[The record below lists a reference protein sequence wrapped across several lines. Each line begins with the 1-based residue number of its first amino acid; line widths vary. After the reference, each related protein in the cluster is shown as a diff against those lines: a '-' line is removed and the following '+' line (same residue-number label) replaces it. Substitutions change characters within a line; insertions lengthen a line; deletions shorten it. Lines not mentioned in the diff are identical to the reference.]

1 MPNMRDYAVRDY
13 RILLA
18 ADTIDASKGALYGTD
33 ANLEPRTAGRTIL
46 IGMGGTGIRTIDHVK
61 GVISKTLKPTW
72 RKYISFLGI
81 DADWREF
88 EKAKYLSDKEIKII
102 TLHGA
107 NTRWEN
113 AGHRSLAQKRF
124 MLERVHLG
132 DIEGPGSGR
141 RRLVGKFKLH
151 DQEPGN
157 LGVDVS
163 IADMVEK
170 LVTDTMEPLPPKANE
185 FYEVYVIGSVCG
197 GTCSGAF
204 LEMPAIVKKAMG
216 DRRFHVNALLYLPD
230 TLSGLDPVYRNELF
244 ANGYASLKELDY
256 FQGMSMRK
264 GSPETFSINNS
275 ANPEISLSDSF
286 FRIPY
291 LVGSTQPGSNEAAD
305 TAMETIAEFLVSI
318 LGEIQSDKGLF
329 SVESF
334 MDNALKHQ
342 GERLF
347 ADPATKGAEHPEHNH
362 DRPRAYAAVGFAE
375 ASAPEKIV
383 RAYTVAKACGKLGLA
398 PISKEARD
406 EMVAHGETL
415 LPFRG
420 EDHYLNAVEGTAAA
434 KQILAPLLGVLRIIH
449 SSEFAFAADLG
460 QTPPTWD
467 SIKKG
472 DYDGAGIQQLTNNVI
487 ANRTALPEME
497 KLASQLRNLFIKYK
511 SAVQA
516 YVQAEG
522 PLAFFNLFKGNFVPV
537 GDDHGM
543 GIETMLRN
551 LCDGKTAEGGRFADW
566 KDPIDT
572 EKELR
577 EARQTIT
584 DTTKTILFQGN
595 IRNTQCAQWVTA
607 YDAWVKSRMDA
618 ERRRF
623 ALGDHGKLR
632 ELILEPAALLADELR
647 AFGHILAALTGA
659 YRGLGDKMGSFQKF
673 MDARDS
679 MTEVNIAAVDDS
691 AYGWL
696 KRQADDTVTN
706 LNAVNIRTLLV
717 EHFFENPS
725 AWLDVPENRVTSTA
739 GDSIRLVV
747 QDVAVPA
754 REVFDQ
760 FMATQLPPMLNVSIE
775 AMFGELLKAG
785 ISYEKTARLI
795 VDRLAATSVPQFNG
809 NIQVDYVYVVYPASL
824 SGDDQGKLII
834 DALKSAIDTT
844 FPGKNPQILASD
856 DTGTIRMYQLAAPF
870 EVYRLS
876 ALKEWEE
883 YYESALRD
891 PGSGLHGL
899 SPDLVRS
906 TSLELGASY
915 TERIGWSKYPAIT
928 LQSSDPR
935 QPDPVTGGI
944 SHEGQRRLEM
954 DKIIDEAR
962 ELGVL
967 YSQQTDHGWVIR
979 RVNCD
984 KSITWDRFDLMS
996 CQPDPKTGMLPMGKR
1011 LAETVAISHNKTLDA
1026 ISEEV
1031 RLTYGG
1037 VLETPRSTE
1046 ELAWKYAIRTLYAHM
1061 PMYIEVRNTLENHFR
1076 AWGRQILTFNATLIQ
1091 RLRPAKMVLMM
1102 KARRLYAKADGAWV
1116 IRLKGG
1122 AERNLAALTDAMKQ
1136 FLLPR
1141 DKRMIEGGMLAY
1153 YLYGKLEAALP
1164 GKEFDEFYQFSLDC
1178 YNDLLSSM
1186 DAEALTLGKETADFV
1201 AKEVEELVAKGA
1213 RLGENTEVSEKFL
1226 TQMRPM
1232 GLEEPD
1238 LKALQ
1243 IFYHRVGME
1252 LV

>member
-61 GVISKTLKPTW
+61 GVISKSLKPTW
-72 RKYISFLGI
+72 IKYISFLGV

-88 EKAKYLSDKEIKII
+88 ERAKYLSDGEMKII

-113 AGHRSLAQKRF
+113 ADHRSLAQKRF

-141 RRLVGKFKLH
+141 RRLVGKFKVH
-151 DQEPGN
+151 DQEPGSI
-157 LGVDVS
+157 GVDVS
-163 IADMVEK
+163 IADMIEK
-170 LVTDTMEPLPPKANE
+170 LVTNVMDPLSPNAND

-204 LEMPAIVKKAMG
+204 LEMPAIIKKAMG
-216 DRRFHVNALLYLPD
+216 ARRFHVNALLYLPD

-256 FQGMSMRK
+256 FQGMTMRK
-264 GSPETFSINNS
+264 GSPETFSINNA
-275 ANPEISLSDSF
+275 ANPEITLSDSF

-291 LVGSTQPGSNEAAD
+291 LVGSTQPGSNEAAE

-318 LGEIQSDKGLF
+318 LGEIQSDKGQF
-329 SVESF
+329 SMESF

-342 GERLF
+342 GERHYS
-347 ADPATKGAEHPEHNH
+347 DPATKGAEHPEHNH
-362 DRPRAYAAVGFAE
+362 DRPRTYAAVGFAE
-375 ASAPEKIV
+375 ASAPEKLV
-383 RAYTVAKACGKLGLA
+383 RAYTVAEACGKLGLA
-398 PISKEARD
+398 PVSKEARD
-406 EMVAHGETL
+406 ELVAHGETL
-415 LPFRG
+415 LPFCG
-420 EDHYLNAVEGTAAA
+420 EDHYMNAVEGTAAA
-434 KQILAPLLGVLRIIH
+434 KKILAPILGVLKIVH
-449 SSEFAFAADLG
+449 SSDFSFIADLG

-467 SIKKG
+467 SIRKG
-472 DYDGAGIQQLTNNVI
+472 DHDGAGIQQLTNNVI
-487 ANRTALPEME
+487 ANRTALPEMD
-497 KLASQLRNLFIKYK
+497 KLAGKLRELFIQYK
-511 SAVQA
+511 KEVQR
-516 YVQAEG
+516 YVEQEG
-522 PLAFFNLFKGNFVPV
+522 PLAFFNLFKGNFIPV
-537 GDDHGM
+537 GDDHGI

-551 LCDGKTAEGGRFADW
+551 LCDGKTADGRRFPDW
-566 KDPIDT
+566 VDPIDT
-572 EKELR
+572 EKALKQER
-577 EARQTIT
+577 AAINEGK
-584 DTTKTILFQGN
+584 KTLFNGSTRSSQA
-595 IRNTQCAQWVTA
+595 AQWVAA
-607 YDAWVKSRMDA
+607 YDAWVKSRIDT

-632 ELILEPAALLADELR
+632 ECILDPAALLADELR

-659 YRGLGDKMGSFQKF
+659 YRGLGDRMNSFQLF

-679 MTEVNIAAVDDS
+679 MTEVNIAAVDNS

-696 KRQADDTVTN
+696 KRQADESVAN
-706 LNAVNIRTLLV
+706 LNAKNIRALLV
-717 EHFFENPS
+717 ENFFADPM
-725 AWLDVPENRVTSTA
+725 AWLNVPENRVTSTA

-795 VDRLAATSVPQFNG
+795 IERLAATSVPQFNG
-809 NIQVDYVYVVYPASL
+809 SISSDYIYVVYPASL
-824 SGDDQGKLII
+824 SGNDQGRKII
-834 DALKSAIDTT
+834 EALKEAIDNA
-844 FPGKNPQILASD
+844 FAGKSPQVLASD

-883 YYESALRD
+883 YYEAALRD

-899 SPDLVRS
+899 SPDLTRS
-906 TSLELGASY
+906 TSDETGISY
-915 TERIGWSKYPAIT
+915 AERIGWSRYPAIT
-928 LQSSDPR
+928 LQRGDPR
-935 QPDPVTGGI
+935 QKDPTTGEI

-954 DKIIDEAR
+954 DQIIEKAR

-967 YSQQTDHGWVIR
+967 YSQQTPHGWVIR
-979 RVNCD
+979 RVHCD
-984 KSITWDRFDLMS
+984 KSTTWDRFDIFS
-996 CQPDPKTGMLPMGKR
+996 CQPDPKTGFLPMGKK
-1011 LAETVAISHNKTLDA
+1011 LAETVATLHGKTLEA
-1026 ISEEV
+1026 ISQEV
-1031 RLTYGG
+1031 HLTYGG

-1061 PMYIEVRNTLENHFR
+1061 PMYIEVRDTLENHFLG
-1076 AWGRQILTFNATLIQ
+1076 WGSQILAFNATLIQ

-1102 KARRLYAKADGAWV
+1102 KARRLYAKPDGAWV
-1116 IRLKGG
+1116 LRLKGG

-1136 FLLPR
+1136 FLLPK
-1141 DKRMIEGGMLAY
+1141 DKRMIDGGMLAY
-1153 YLYGKLEAALP
+1153 YLFGKLEAALP
-1164 GKEFDEFYQFSLDC
+1164 GKEFDDFYRFSMDC
-1178 YNDLLSSM
+1178 YQELISTSDT
-1186 DAEALTLGKETADFV
+1186 ETLTLGKETADLV
-1201 AKEVEELVAKGA
+1201 AKEAEALTAKGA
-1213 RLGENTEVSEKFL
+1213 RLGESTEVSERFL
-1226 TQMRPM
+1226 TEMRDF
-1232 GLEEPD
+1232 GLAESE

-1243 IFYHRVGME
+1243 VFYHRVSME
-1252 LV
+1252 LS